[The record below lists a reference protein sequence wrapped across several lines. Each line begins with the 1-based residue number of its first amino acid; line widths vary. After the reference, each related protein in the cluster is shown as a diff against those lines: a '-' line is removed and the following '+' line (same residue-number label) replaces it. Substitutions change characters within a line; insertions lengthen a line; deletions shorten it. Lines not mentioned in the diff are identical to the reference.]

1 MFWLHEPY
9 YTPNKQLVDWMRVV
23 LIINWSTIVLNS
35 IIGCGIAPCIFRESL
50 MTTVAQDDAP
60 KVSSLKSR
68 YVCRAKVEFT
78 WAILVMLTLMFL
90 AVYSI
95 VGIVYL
101 CGNNFSNF
109 FK

>member
-1 MFWLHEPY
+1 
-9 YTPNKQLVDWMRVV
+9 
-23 LIINWSTIVLNS
+23 
-35 IIGCGIAPCIFRESL
+35 

-109 FK
+109 FNEYRNG